1 MRALAATLMLATALA
16 GCATKQHQITAST
29 NAVAG
34 SGVRIEVSVN
44 GQQGLGSGVYVGDGI
59 VVTAAHVVG
68 DAKRVTCRA
77 DDGKSQYCDVLWVD
91 QDYDIAV
98 VIPHVPDYFRAAR
111 LDCRTPKVGETVTA
125 WGNPMGVEFITMHGY
140 VSGDQRAAEPNWK
153 SVIVT
158 DMTTIGGMSGG
169 GTFDADG
176 EVIAITVGVMSMG
189 KAADGGL
196 GFAVPAADVCKLL
209 GRK

>member
-16 GCATKQHQITAST
+16 GCATKQHQISASV

-34 SGVRIEVSVN
+34 SGVRIELAN
-44 GQQGLGSGVYVGDGI
+44 GLGSGVYIGDGI

-68 DAKRVTCRA
+68 DAKRVTLRA
-77 DDGKSQYCDVLWVD
+77 DDGKTQYGDVLWID
-91 QDYDIAV
+91 EDYDIAV
-98 VIPHVPDYFRAAR
+98 VIPHVPDYFRPAR

-169 GTFDADG
+169 PTYDKAGRVVG
-176 EVIAITVGVMSMG
+176 ITVGVMSLKG
-189 KAADGGL
+189 ADGGL
-196 GFAVPAADVCKLL
+196 GFVVPAADVCKLL